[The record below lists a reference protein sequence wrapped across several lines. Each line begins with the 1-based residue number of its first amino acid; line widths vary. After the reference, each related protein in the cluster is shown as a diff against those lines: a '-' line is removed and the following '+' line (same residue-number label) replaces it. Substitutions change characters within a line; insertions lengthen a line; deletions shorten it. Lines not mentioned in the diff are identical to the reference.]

1 VVVIEDG
8 RTNFFAS
15 SRSKAALAGGRQ
27 GRIERY
33 AFDLLY
39 FRGSDLSA
47 AAQAQAAAERAVR

>member
-33 AFDLLY
+33 A
-39 FRGSDLSA
+39 SDLSA